1 MTSYLL
7 LGFVVLLTHFLEG
20 ITGFGCTVLA
30 LPFAIMLVGT
40 KQAVP
45 ELLFVALLLA
55 IIIVA
60 IDRKH
65 IVWKEFFKILLFV
78 ALGLPFG
85 IFSFGYFDENV
96 LRWILGV
103 FMVVVA
109 IRGLLSF
116 VMALDETHLPK
127 WVLNLLLVGGGFIHG
142 VFSSGGPLVVIY
154 ARQALPD
161 KTRFRATISML
172 WLTLNTVMLAQGVI
186 SGRMTA
192 EIWEIIAI
200 CLPFLLVG
208 AIGGNW
214 AHRHIKDRY
223 FSQIVYSV
231 LLVSG
236 LFMFS

>member
-7 LGFVVLLTHFLEG
+7 LGCVVLLTHFLEG

-30 LPFAIMLVGT
+30 LPFAIMLVGA

-45 ELLFVALLLA
+45 VLLFLALLLA
-55 IIIVA
+55 IYIVS

-65 IVWKEFFKILLFV
+65 IVWKAFFKIVLFV
-78 ALGLPFG
+78 GLGLPFG
-85 IFSFGYFDENV
+85 IFTFGYFNENV

-103 FMVVVA
+103 FMIAVSV
-109 IRGLLSF
+109 RGLLSF
-116 VMALDETHLPK
+116 VMTLNENRLPK
-127 WVLNLLLVGGGFIHG
+127 WLLNLLLVGGGFIHG

-154 ARQALPD
+154 ARNALPD
-161 KTRFRATISML
+161 KTCFRATISML
-172 WLTLNTVMLAQGVI
+172 WLTLNTVMLVQGVM
-186 SGRMTA
+186 SGRMTP
-192 EIWEIIAI
+192 EIWEIIGV

-208 AIGGNW
+208 ALAGNW

-223 FSQIVYSV
+223 FSQIVYGV

-236 LFMFS
+236 LFMFR